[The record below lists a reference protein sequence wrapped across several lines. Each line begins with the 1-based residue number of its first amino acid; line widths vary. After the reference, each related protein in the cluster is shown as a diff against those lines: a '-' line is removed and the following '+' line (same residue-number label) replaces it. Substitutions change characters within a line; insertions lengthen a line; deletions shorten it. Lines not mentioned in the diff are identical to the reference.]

1 MSRVYDNVRREIEQ
15 QLLKEA
21 HGIEESNLSQGEE
34 KPFTLRCPQYMIHS
48 IDAMAALLH
57 QSRNA
62 FINDLL
68 VDAMNDAIDGYC
80 HAFGA
85 EHADGA
91 RTSFFDLVSK
101 LHDGLLKPRDIR
113 DQEDDE

>member
-1 MSRVYDNVRREIEQ
+1 MSRVYDNVRREVEQ

-21 HGIEESNLSQGEE
+21 HGIEESNLAQGEE
-34 KPFTLRCPQYMIHS
+34 KPFTLRCPQYMINS
-48 IDAMAALLH
+48 IDVMAALLH

-68 VDAMNDAIDGYC
+68 IDAMNDAIDGYC

-91 RTSFFDLVSK
+91 RASFFDLVAK
-101 LHDGLLKPRDIR
+101 LHDGILKARDIR
-113 DQEDDE
+113 DQEGDE